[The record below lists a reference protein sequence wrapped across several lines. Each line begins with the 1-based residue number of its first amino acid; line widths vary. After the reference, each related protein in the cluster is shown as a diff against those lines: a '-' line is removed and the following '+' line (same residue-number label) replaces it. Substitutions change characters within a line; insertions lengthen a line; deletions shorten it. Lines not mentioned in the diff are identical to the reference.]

1 MKIKLLN
8 EEVANVDKADIVGA
22 YNLIQALKNNY
33 KELVALE
40 DRLDDE
46 YREFYKSL
54 EYAEENET
62 DMGKMDTMYAENDRL
77 VEELEEVRWYIN
89 ALEEHIKEL
98 ERWYG
103 DMESVSIEW
112 NDTMCKR
119 YKELT
124 EMEIF

>member
-8 EEVANVDKADIVGA
+8 EEVANVGKADIVGA

-62 DMGKMDTMYAENDRL
+62 DMEKMDAMYAENDRL
-77 VEELEEVRWYIN
+77 VEEFEEVRWYIN

-98 ERWYG
+98 ERWYSA
-103 DMESVSIEW
+103 MESVSIEW